1 MKIQNPHD
9 KFFKETMGN
18 VETAKDFL
26 TNYLPESVMR
36 VVNLDTL
43 EPQKTVLSAQN
54 SKKVSLIC
62 YFK

>member
-26 TNYLPESVMR
+26 MNYLPESVMQ
-36 VVNLDTL
+36 VVNLDTFEL
-43 EPQKTVLSAQN
+43 ESRYLNAMFNK
-54 SKKVSLIC
+54 
-62 YFK
+62 